1 MRTLKYVITFELG
14 GPGELDQ
21 ARVNEMVDLA
31 IQDLIYDDEFIG
43 ALDEKVSVSSTV
55 TAILDNQTV
64 DQKQK

>member
-1 MRTLKYVITFELG
+1 LG
-14 GPGELDQ
+14 GPGQLDQ

-31 IQDLIYDDEFIG
+31 IKDLIYDDEFIG